1 MTKPSDRLNQSITIQ
16 IDRLATT
23 QAIAQQLANLLQRGT
38 ILLLEGNLG
47 SGKTT
52 FVQAL
57 GKGLGIQIPIT
68 SPTFTLIDEYDCGR
82 IPLYHIDLYRLEGE
96 QIYHLH
102 LQEYWRGHDFP
113 LGVVAIEWSNRLPQ
127 LPEHYIKIE
136 LAIAPEICAQ
146 DPLKDN
152 ATSASL
158 KDAAPSIGVDL
169 EEIELDPQSDRQ
181 ITFTI
186 CGSQYETIQQFVNSL
201 PTPHPLSKRQT

>member
-1 MTKPSDRLNQSITIQ
+1 MTKPSDRLNPPQTVQ

-23 QAIAQQLANLLQRGT
+23 QAIAQQLANLLQPGT

-96 QIYHLH
+96 QIHHLH

-127 LPEHYIKIE
+127 LPKHYIKIE
-136 LAIAPEICAQ
+136 LAIEP
-146 DPLKDN
+146 
-152 ATSASL
+152 ATVPQTKPASL
-158 KDAAPSIGVDL
+158 TNSEEDAKTDVEIDL
-169 EEIELDPQSDRQ
+169 EPQSCRQ
-181 ITFTI
+181 MTFTI
-186 CGSQYETIQQFVNSL
+186 CGSQYDPIQQYVSSL
-201 PTPHPLSKRQT
+201 ATPHPLSTQQT